1 MIKFRVIYK
10 NLEGKFV
17 SIKLVQKNYKLLLWS
32 SVLQKHYKNVHR
44 LVHGHMVLSLDK
56 SHPVMCISSDKFM
69 MHVII
74 VSSHRQLIAHLKHI
88 SIITYLA
95 ANRKERRKL
104 DKIKKRKMRKCTICY
119 FYKFYFRCI
128 SENIKLNIFHDFSRY

>member
-1 MIKFRVIYK
+1 M
-10 NLEGKFV
+10 V
-17 SIKLVQKNYKLLLWS
+17 SSLTKT
-32 SVLQKHYKNVHR
+32 LQEMYIAWCM
-44 LVHGHMVLSLDK
+44 GHMGISLDK

-74 VSSHRQLIAHLKHI
+74 VSSHRQLIADLKHI

-95 ANRKERRKL
+95 VNRKERRKL

-119 FYKFYFRCI
+119 F
-128 SENIKLNIFHDFSRY
+128 

>member
-17 SIKLVQKNYKLLLWS
+17 SIKLVQKITNYYYGPQSYKNTT
-32 SVLQKHYKNVHR
+32 KNVHR
-44 LVHGHMVLSLDK
+44 LVHGHMVLSLDL

-74 VSSHRQLIAHLKHI
+74 VSSHRQLIGHLKHI

-95 ANRKERRKL
+95 VNRKERRKL

-119 FYKFYFRCI
+119 F
-128 SENIKLNIFHDFSRY
+128 